1 MMRCSELEQECAK
14 FKQEN
19 QNMRELLANLADK
32 NASDDA
38 ASMLAKQC
46 ADMQLELDRSR
57 EERSQLKT
65 IVLSQES
72 SIRDPR

>member
-19 QNMRELLANLADK
+19 QNMRELLANLADR

-38 ASMLAKQC
+38 ASMLAKQW